1 MAMTYYTSEILNNM
15 IHEVEKAFPLETPV
29 FPTSNI
35 NDLIENPDHPDDE
48 GQECGEPFL
57 NQRWIDVPAI
67 QWYYNAEFVSFATSS
82 ALAYFLP
89 SIIRLSYLEE
99 LANEK
104 GYMSD
109 TREWMMNTLT
119 GIDFRGEEV
128 SWWSKTTND
137 IYHSYTKKQ
146 LDLVR
151 EWILFVNRK
160 HNSEPGYTHALD
172 LIDRAAKRFE
182 K

>member
-1 MAMTYYTSEILNNM
+1 M
-15 IHEVEKAFPLETPV
+15 IHYNRDTLTRMIQEVEREFPLKTSV

-35 NDLIENPDHPDDE
+35 RDLIENPDHPDDE
-48 GQECGEPFL
+48 GRECGKPFL
-57 NQRWIDVPAI
+57 NQRWIDVPAL
-67 QWYYNAEFVSFATSS
+67 QWYDNAEFVSFATSS

-99 LANEK
+99 IANEK

-109 TREWMMNTLT
+109 TRVWMMNTLT

-137 IYHSYTKKQ
+137 IYYSYTKKQ

-151 EWILFVNRK
+151 EWILFENRK
-160 HNSEPGYTHALD
+160 HNSEPGYIHALN